1 MVIGHPNQRVINYI
15 YKVYTSLATINPR
28 LSVLSGSPKST
39 GGIRLDVQGLRA
51 VAVLA
56 VILYHVNGAWLK
68 AGFIGVDVFFV
79 ISGFIITTLLTEPG
93 RQVDLLAFYVG
104 RVKRIVPAYAVMFTT
119 VCVVS
124 AILFL
129 PPDFSFFY
137 RSLKSAA
144 LFFSNHY
151 FAEFGSYFAPKAEEL
166 PLLHTW
172 SLAIEMQF
180 YIFFPLLI
188 LFLPRPWHLPVLS
201 VIALV
206 LFVGSGIQVLSGH
219 QDKLYFSLVARVPE
233 FMVGAI
239 VAIGARHTAISSPLS
254 ALLGVLGAAL
264 LIGGFLFIDKGSFPG
279 FLSIVPCVGTAA
291 IIIAR
296 RGPITDLLS
305 TRALVWLGGISYS
318 LYLWHWPVLAFIRYY
333 TGHYEL
339 GSGWVVLALVAS
351 LALAWMSYNFVEV
364 PGRRKSNIGKPFAKW
379 AAAAGGMLIL
389 ILLAR
394 HGNRLLDSPLPV
406 EQKRYADAELICHG
420 QQVGDCK
427 RGAEK
432 VQPSI
437 LVIGDS
443 HAAQLNY
450 FFDQAGT
457 ELGIAYRV
465 LTASSCVPIP
475 GFDIERLPEWAREP
489 CKAQIAA
496 VEEALP
502 HTDKLIIAALWQY
515 QMQSAPFVTALKSFL
530 DDLERSGKQVI
541 VMGQVP
547 MFSSNVQRVRR
558 FQEIGLPASLVLG
571 DDWRIANRQV
581 EAVAASYKSVH
592 YVDFSSSAFFADAPY
607 DQGDLIYLDNQHL
620 NEVGSRR
627 YGHFAGAKLQSLFE
641 STQSEVSLKQ

>member
-1 MVIGHPNQRVINYI
+1 MVLSHPAQHVIMYI
-15 YKVYTSLATINPR
+15 YKVLASVLTINP
-28 LSVLSGSPKST
+28 SPSAESGSPT
-39 GGIRLDVQGLRA
+39 LAGGIRLDVQGLRA

-56 VILYHVNGAWLK
+56 VILYHVNEGWLK

-93 RQVDLLAFYVG
+93 RKVDLLAFYVG
-104 RVKRIVPAYAVMFTT
+104 RVKRIVPAYAVMFTI
-119 VCVVS
+119 VCVFS
-124 AILFL
+124 ALLFL
-129 PPDFSFFY
+129 PSDFSFFF

-144 LFFSNHY
+144 LFASNNY

-180 YIFFPLLI
+180 YVLFPLFI
-188 LFLPRPWHLPVLS
+188 LCLPRTCRLPVLS
-201 VIALV
+201 LIALV
-206 LFVGSGIQVLSGH
+206 LFVWSGIQILSGH
-219 QDKLYFSLVARVPE
+219 QDKLYFSLIARVPE

-239 VAIGARHTAISSPLS
+239 VAIGARHTVMSSLLS
-254 ALLGVLGAAL
+254 TLLGVLGAAV
-264 LIGGFLFIDKGSFPG
+264 LIVGFLFIDKGSFPG

-305 TRALVWLGGISYS
+305 ARALVWLGGISYS

-333 TGHYEL
+333 TGQYEL
-339 GSGWVVLALVAS
+339 GSGWVVLALIAS
-351 LALAWMSYNFVEV
+351 LALAWLSYQFVEV
-364 PGRRKSNIGKPFAKW
+364 PGRRKSNISKPLAKW
-379 AAAAGGMLIL
+379 AAAAGVMLL
-389 ILLAR
+389 FILLAS
-394 HGNRLLDSPLPV
+394 HSNRLLDIPLPV

-420 QQVGDCK
+420 HRVGDCK

-450 FFDQAGT
+450 FFDEAGN
-457 ELGIAYRV
+457 ELGMAYRV

-475 GFDIERLPEWAREP
+475 GFDVERLPEWAQEA

-502 HTDKLIIAALWQY
+502 HTDKLIIAAMWQY
-515 QMQSAPFVTALKSFL
+515 QMQSASFVTALKSFL
-530 DDLERSGKQVI
+530 DYIERSGKQVV

-547 MFSSNVQRVRR
+547 MFSSNVQRAKR
-558 FQEIGLPASLVLG
+558 FHEIGLPVCLTLG

-581 EAVAASYKSVH
+581 EAIAASHKLVH

-607 DQGDLIYLDNQHL
+607 EQGDLIYLDNHHL
-620 NEVGSRR
+620 NEIGSRR
-627 YGHFAGAKLQSLFE
+627 YGHFAGAKLQGLFD

>member
-1 MVIGHPNQRVINYI
+1 MV
-15 YKVYTSLATINPR
+15 TINPSP
-28 LSVLSGSPKST
+28 SVVSASST
-39 GGIRLDVQGLRA
+39 HVGGIRLDVQGLRA

-56 VILYHVNGAWLK
+56 VILYHVNGEWLK

-93 RQVDLLAFYVG
+93 RKVDLFAFYVG
-104 RVKRIVPAYAVMFTT
+104 RVKRIVPAYAVMFTV
-119 VCVVS
+119 VCVFS
-124 AILFL
+124 AYLFL
-129 PPDFSFFY
+129 PPDFDFFY

-144 LFFSNHY
+144 LFASNHY
-151 FAEFGSYFAPKAEEL
+151 FAEFGSYFSPKAEEL

-180 YIFFPLLI
+180 YVFFPLLI
-188 LFLPRPWHLPVLS
+188 SCLPRSRRLPMLS
-201 VIALV
+201 LIALV
-206 LFVGSGIQVLSGH
+206 LFVWSGSQVLSGQ
-219 QDKLYFSLVARVPE
+219 QDKLYFSLFARVPE

-239 VAIGARHTAISSPLS
+239 VAIGARHTVISSPLS
-254 ALLGVLGAAL
+254 TFLGVLGAAL
-264 LIGGFLFIDKGSFPG
+264 LMVGFLFIDKGSFPG

-333 TGHYEL
+333 TGQYEL
-339 GSGWVVLALVAS
+339 GLGWVAFALIAS
-351 LALAWMSYNFVEV
+351 LALAWVSYNFVEV
-364 PGRRKSNIGKPFAKW
+364 PGRRKSSIGKPFVKW
-379 AAAAGGMLIL
+379 AAAVGVMLLFIL
-389 ILLAR
+389 VAR

-406 EQKRYADAELICHG
+406 EQQRYADGELICHG

-475 GFDIERLPEWAREP
+475 DFDIQRLPEWARDP
-489 CKAQIAA
+489 CKAQITA
-496 VEEALP
+496 VEEALQ

-515 QMQSAPFVTALKSFL
+515 QMQSAPFVTALKAFL
-530 DDLERSGKQVI
+530 DNLEQSGKQVI
-541 VMGQVP
+541 VMAQVP

-558 FQEIGLPASLVLG
+558 FQDIGLPASLTLG
-571 DDWRIANRQV
+571 DDWRITNRQV
-581 EAVAASYKSVH
+581 EAVAARYRSVH
-592 YVDFSSSAFFADAPY
+592 YVDFSGSTFFAHAPY
-607 DQGDLIYLDNQHL
+607 EQGDLIYLDNQHL

-627 YGHFAGAKLQSLFE
+627 YGQFAGAKLQSLFE

>member
-1 MVIGHPNQRVINYI
+1 MALGHPAQHVITHI
-15 YKVYTSLATINPR
+15 HKVLASVVTINP
-28 LSVLSGSPKST
+28 SPSAVSGSPKPV

-56 VILYHVNGAWLK
+56 VILYHVNGEWLK

-93 RQVDLLAFYVG
+93 RKVDLLAFYVG
-104 RVKRIVPAYAVMFTT
+104 RVKRIVPAYAVMFTI
-119 VCVVS
+119 VCLLS
-124 AILFL
+124 AFLFL
-129 PPDFSFFY
+129 QPDFSFFY

-144 LFFSNHY
+144 LFISNHY

-172 SLAIEMQF
+172 SLAVEMQF
-180 YIFFPLLI
+180 YVFFPLLI
-188 LFLPRPWHLPVLS
+188 LCLPRSCHLPVLS
-201 VIALV
+201 LIALV
-206 LFVGSGIQVLSGH
+206 LFAWSGVQVSLGQ
-219 QDKLYFSLVARVPE
+219 QDKLYFSLIARVPE

-239 VAIGARHTAISSPLS
+239 VAIGMRRAVISSLLS
-254 ALLGVLGAAL
+254 TLLGVLGAVL
-264 LIGGFLFIDKGSFPG
+264 LIFGFLFIDKESFPG

-291 IIIAR
+291 IIVAR
-296 RGPITDLLS
+296 RGPINDLLS
-305 TRALVWLGGISYS
+305 TRGLVWLGGISYS

-333 TGHYEL
+333 TGQYEL
-339 GSGWVVLALVAS
+339 GSGWVVLALIAS
-351 LALAWMSYNFVEV
+351 LALAWLSYHFVEV

-379 AAAAGGMLIL
+379 AAVAGLMLL
-389 ILLAR
+389 FILLAR

-420 QQVGDCK
+420 HQVGDCK
-427 RGAEK
+427 RGAKK
-432 VQPSI
+432 VRTSI

-450 FFDQAGT
+450 FFDQAGN

-475 GFDIERLPEWAREP
+475 GFDIERLPEWAREA
-489 CKAQIAA
+489 CKAQIDA

-502 HTDKLIIAALWQY
+502 HTDKLIIAAMWEY
-515 QMQSAPFVTALKSFL
+515 QMQSVPFVTALRSFL
-530 DDLERSGKQVI
+530 DNVERSGKQVV

-547 MFSSNVQRVRR
+547 MFNSNVQRVRR
-558 FQEIGLPASLVLG
+558 FQEIGLPASLTLG

-581 EAVAASYKSVH
+581 EALAASHKSVH
-592 YVDFSSSAFFADAPY
+592 YIDFSSSTFFADAPY
-607 DQGDLIYLDNQHL
+607 EQGDLIYLDNQHL

-641 STQSEVSLKQ
+641 QSQSEVSLKQ